1 MVYFRELRSAREES
15 QLGFRVRLWAQ
26 FILESCRSPVE
37 QAALE
42 RFRYLLPNVLL
53 AEIDDVSNFLYLTL
67 FISHSIAFLRRF
79 SSHPARYSSPRFRS
93 FVETSQGMRATTR

>member
-1 MVYFRELRSAREES
+1 MVYFQELRSAHEES

-26 FILESCRSPVE
+26 FVLESCRSPVE

-53 AEIDDVSNFLYLTL
+53 AEIDDVGNFL
-67 FISHSIAFLRRF
+67 ISHTVYFLTNRF
-79 SSHPARYSSPRFRS
+79 S
-93 FVETSQGMRATTR
+93 